1 MAAIITS
8 PNAPAALGPYSHAV
22 LAGDTLY
29 TSRSDR
35 FDSGNRRPGR
45 RYHRSPG
52 HPGLFQPESRPGRCG
67 HDLPERGQDHCLF
80 DRPERLR
87 SHERPLRR
95 AVPQQPARSLLRP
108 GGQAAGWRED
118 RNGSRGNQVNGL
130 AAFRQTMRLEKLA
143 EHPSVFFFP
152 KNGLRNAFISL
163 KTSYTPGC
171 FFYNL

>member
-29 TSRSDR
+29 TS
-35 FDSGNRRPGR
+35 GQI
-45 RYHRSPG
+45 
-52 HPGLFQPESRPGRCG
+52 GLIPETGVLAGDTIEAQATQVFQPESRPGRCG

-118 RNGSRGNQVNGL
+118 RNGSRG
-130 AAFRQTMRLEKLA
+130 
-143 EHPSVFFFP
+143 S
-152 KNGLRNAFISL
+152 
-163 KTSYTPGC
+163 
-171 FFYNL
+171 